1 MRCGHIGSKE
11 ATSGDEPPADGSAKR
26 LYICITWA
34 FTSNETECLP
44 LPQASIWLLRGA
56 ALAGT
61 PPKRMVNVRIQKLLA
76 LK

>member
-1 MRCGHIGSKE
+1 MTQE
-11 ATSGDEPPADGSAKR
+11 ARRQQAVMNLQQMVLRRDCIYALHEPSRAIK
-26 LYICITWA
+26 
-34 FTSNETECLP
+34 NECLL
-44 LPQASIWLLRGA
+44 LPQALIWLLGGA